1 MILSERSF
9 KILVAFALLLLATA
23 PAGAQT
29 PVAATGAP
37 SIAPSIEAEGSLE
50 RLLAER
56 PLVNRALT
64 VEESVA
70 LALRES
76 PVLRGAAE
84 EVEAA
89 LGQLNAARAEK
100 RPMLSANTFLSGG
113 SIANIVESPPLPVAR
128 MIMNLPRGG
137 YFDQNLMLMA
147 PLYTGGRLK
156 TLVRQATALR
166 DASQAELEGQRQ
178 EVALLTRTAYHEAQ
192 ARRALVDVQQARLR
206 ENQEQLR
213 LDRIRAEEGK
223 IPPFFVQRAEAEVA
237 ATQQEL
243 TNAQRDVE
251 LALLQ
256 LKTVMGVHPASE
268 IGITG
273 VLEYQP
279 SALLFAR
286 LSGTTPTGATSLPAS
301 STAPGTA
308 RPDITSP
315 DTTTPQVPAPST
327 GSTAPGVAVPGSEV
341 PGVESPTASGAAI
354 LVPSASAGTF
364 AAALTADLSSLLR
377 VAERGRP
384 ELRAAGLRITSAEAE
399 AAAIGQSYRPQ
410 VNAFIMGDI
419 AKSQGQRTS
428 AGTTFGIAASIP
440 IFTGGRRR
448 AAMQTAQAQS
458 RRQQRERER
467 VLLEVAQSV
476 NSAYVNLRAAEQNIG
491 TAQAALRSAQEDY
504 RVMLIRYQAG
514 KSILVELLDALA
526 TRVRAESNVVQA
538 LFGYN
543 VARDQLLRA
552 VGALDFSDSTT
563 GITPSLSL
571 SNNATPGTVSSP

>member
-1 MILSERSF
+1 MLPKRSLKTLFAFTLLSA
-9 KILVAFALLLLATA
+9 VAV
-23 PAGAQT
+23 PASAQT
-29 PVAATGAP
+29 QAMDGAP
-37 SIAPSIEAEGSLE
+37 PTLPSIEAEGSLE
-50 RLLAER
+50 RLLAQR
-56 PLVNRALT
+56 PLVKQALT
-64 VEESVA
+64 VEEAVA

-76 PVLRGAAE
+76 PIVRGAAE

-89 LGQLNAARAEK
+89 LGRLNAARAER
-100 RPMLSANTFLSGG
+100 RPVLSANTFLSGG

-156 TLVRQATALR
+156 TLVRQAAALR
-166 DASQAELEGQRQ
+166 DASEAELEGQRQ
-178 EVALLTRTAYHEAQ
+178 EVALLTRTAYREVQ
-192 ARRALVDVQQARLR
+192 ARRALVEVQQARLQ

-223 IPPFFVQRAEAEVA
+223 IPPFFVLRDEAEVA

-243 TNAQRDVE
+243 TNARRDVE

-268 IGITG
+268 IGVMG
-273 VLEYQP
+273 VLAHQP
-279 SALLFAR
+279 SAVLFAR
-286 LSGTTPTGATSLPAS
+286 LSGATPPSATSLAAS
-301 STAPGTA
+301 STVPATTP
-308 RPDITSP
+308 P
-315 DTTTPQVPAPST
+315 DTTPPNLTTPQVPAPST
-327 GSTAPGVAVPGSEV
+327 GF
-341 PGVESPTASGAAI
+341 TASNGAASGTPVAGSNASSAAPS
-354 LVPSASAGTF
+354 VPSSSAGTF
-364 AAALTADLSSLLR
+364 AAALPADLSLLLR
-377 VAERGRP
+377 LAQRGRP
-384 ELRAAGLRITSAEAE
+384 ELRAAGLRIASAEAE

-428 AGTTFGIAASIP
+428 GGTTFGIAASIP
-440 IFTGGRRR
+440 LFTGGRRR
-448 AAMQTAQAQS
+448 AAIQTAQAQS
-458 RRQQRERER
+458 RRQQHERER

-476 NSAYVNLRAAEQNIG
+476 NGTYLNLRAAEQNIE

-526 TRVRAESNVVQA
+526 ARTRAESNVVLT

-543 VARDQLLRA
+543 VARDQLLRS
-552 VGALDFSDSTT
+552 VGVLDFPDSTPT
-563 GITPSLSL
+563 GLAPSIVPSNSETQGAVPTP
-571 SNNATPGTVSSP
+571 

>member
-1 MILSERSF
+1 MMLPQLTWKTPIA
-9 KILVAFALLLLATA
+9 VALLLAVTA
-23 PAGAQT
+23 PVEAQIQGDANALPT
-29 PVAATGAP
+29 L
-37 SIAPSIEAEGSLE
+37 PSIEAEGGLE
-50 RLLAER
+50 RLLAQR

-64 VEESVA
+64 VEEAVTLS
-70 LALRES
+70 LRES
-76 PVLRGAAE
+76 PVVRGAME

-89 LGQLNAARAEK
+89 LGQFNAARAEK

-156 TLVRQATALR
+156 TLVRQAAALR
-166 DASQAELEGQRQ
+166 DASEAELEGQRQ
-178 EVALLTRTAYHEAQ
+178 EVALLTRTAYREVQ
-192 ARRALVDVQQARLR
+192 ARRALVEVQQARLR

-223 IPPFFVQRAEAEVA
+223 IPPFFVLRAEAEVA

-243 TNAQRDVE
+243 TNARRDVE

-256 LKTVMGVHPASE
+256 LKTVMGVHPASQ
-268 IGITG
+268 IGVTG
-273 VLEYQP
+273 VLAYQP
-279 SALLFAR
+279 SAVLIAH
-286 LSGTTPTGATSLPAS
+286 LSGAAPTGATSLAAS
-301 STAPGTA
+301 STV
-308 RPDITSP
+308 PDTTSP
-315 DTTTPQVPAPST
+315 DPTSAHPTTPQVPAPST
-327 GSTAPGVAVPGSEV
+327 GSTAPDAA
-341 PGVESPTASGAAI
+341 ASGTPPASSSDPNVGAI
-354 LVPSASAGTF
+354 VPNSTAASANV
-364 AAALTADLSSLLR
+364 AALPADLASLLR

-384 ELRAAGLRITSAEAE
+384 ELRAAGLRIAGAEAE
-399 AAAIGQSYRPQ
+399 AAATGQSYRPQ

-440 IFTGGRRR
+440 LFTGGRRR
-448 AAMQTAQAQS
+448 AAIQTAQAQS
-458 RRQQRERER
+458 RRQQHERER

-476 NSAYVNLRAAEQNIG
+476 NGAYLNLSAAEQNIA

-526 TRVRAESNVVQA
+526 ARVRAESNEVQA
-538 LFGYN
+538 LFAYN
-543 VARDQLLRA
+543 VARDQLLRS
-552 VGALDFSDSTT
+552 VGVLDLSDSNVT
-563 GITPSLSL
+563 GLAP
-571 SNNATPGTVSSP
+571 